1 MIKKIKE
8 LNSDLSHLPAA
19 KQDELKT
26 VREIILAKVPAELII
41 LFGSY
46 ARGEWVEDYQ
56 EKYEYVSDF
65 DILIITKDRKTAKRS
80 KTWRDLEA
88 QLRDHPKLTKTN
100 IIHHSIGFVNNKLEK
115 NSYFF
120 LDILKEGILL
130 YDSGNYQLAEPKEL
144 NPAERKA
151 KAQEEFEHWFEG
163 ANNFLDLFETAFEKG
178 KQKEAAF
185 LLHQAT
191 ERYYAAILL
200 VFTDYKPR
208 THDIEDLGNQAGKLH
223 PGFLRVFP
231 TKTEEEKRRF
241 ELLKKSYIDARYT
254 KNFKIEKAE
263 LNYLSGR
270 VNILKELT
278 ERICK
283 EKIQSFIKD

>member
-1 MIKKIKE
+1 MNRN
-8 LNSDLSHLPAA
+8 LLHLPAS
-19 KQDELKT
+19 KKDELKT
-26 VREIILAKVPAELII
+26 VQEIILAKVSAEIII

-88 QLRDHPKLTKTN
+88 QLRDHRELTKTN
-100 IIHHSIGFVNNKLEK
+100 IIHHSIGFVNNKIEK

-130 YDSGNYQLAEPKEL
+130 YDSGNYQLATPKEL
-144 NPAERKA
+144 NPEERQAKA
-151 KAQEEFEHWFEG
+151 KEEFEHWFES
-163 ANNFLDLFETAFEKG
+163 ANEFLDYFETGLEKG
-178 KQKEAAF
+178 NLKTAAF
-185 LLHQAT
+185 QLHQAT

-208 THDIEDLGNQAGKLH
+208 THDIEDLGQRVGKLH
-223 PGFLRVFP
+223 PDFLTVFP
-231 TKTEEEKRRF
+231 KTTEEEKRLF
-241 ELLKKSYIDARYT
+241 ELLKKSYIEARYT
-254 KNFKIEKAE
+254 KSFKIEKEE
-263 LNYLSGR
+263 LEYLSGR
-270 VNILKELT
+270 VIELQKLT
-278 ERICK
+278 GEICK
-283 EKIQSFIKD
+283 RKIKSFTANE